1 MIAQQSFGDGLVHD
15 DIDTK
20 TYIHIFMYI
29 HMYIYKHIHPKLDGS
44 DVDAQEQAHKP
55 ICFNVLGS
63 NHGNSCSTSE
73 IREVNLGE
81 T

>member
-29 HMYIYKHIHPKLDGS
+29 LMYMYKHIHPKLPGS
-44 DVDAQEQAHKP
+44 DVDANEQARKP

-63 NHGNSCSTSE
+63 NHGNSCT
-73 IREVNLGE
+73 

>member
-29 HMYIYKHIHPKLDGS
+29 HMYIYIYKHIHPKLDGS

-63 NHGNSCSTSE
+63 NQGNSST
-73 IREVNLGE
+73 